1 MLTLL
6 YVEVVEEIMV
16 LPKQVIRWETSLV
29 KENMEFL
36 YLKAFSKL
44 YVSVV
49 IDVILIHDFL
59 TSSFHSFSNCC
70 MTMMTPKKRHM

>member
-6 YVEVVEEIMV
+6 YGEVVEEIMV
-16 LPKQVIRWETSLV
+16 LPKQVVRWETSLV

-49 IDVILIHDFL
+49 QKLSVYNFFLYLVFFDVKFFIFL
-59 TSSFHSFSNCC
+59 
-70 MTMMTPKKRHM
+70 